1 MTELLFIDSEPVDD
15 IIIQAC
21 SDRGLGFRQLAD
33 GQEALAYAKENP
45 PSIMVLNVELPKV
58 SGYTVCN
65 KVKKDTGLKGVPL
78 ILTSSQATTDI
89 FEQHKKLKTRAEE
102 YLLKP
107 YSSDDLLA
115 RIDHLMEAEG
125 DGEPAASAQ
134 ENGVADTG
142 EADDGSLAPPPTPF
156 SMAPGEV
163 GGPGDDM
170 SAVLDAAVDAV
181 DSWGESE
188 EATEMNTADIVDQVS
203 EAAAEV
209 VGEEDALTAEDKQA
223 IRDVRKDNI
232 QLKAKVAELEARLRV
247 SEGLKDRL
255 DKSSEQNKHLRSDL
269 KKKEQEVLEFQE
281 LLDNQEDEMESLRQQ
296 LVEKDSNIANI
307 RAVAEGAELDTEEA
321 KSRVVELEKHE
332 AELEAREKELS
343 EQVASLSDQA
353 ETLEREM
360 TASKKEFEEQ
370 MESTRTEYEHQ
381 KSKLSKVKE
390 AIAQALADLEG

>member
-1 MTELLFIDSEPVDD
+1 
-15 IIIQAC
+15 
-21 SDRGLGFRQLAD
+21 
-33 GQEALAYAKENP
+33 
-45 PSIMVLNVELPKV
+45 
-58 SGYTVCN
+58 
-65 KVKKDTGLKGVPL
+65 
-78 ILTSSQATTDI
+78 
-89 FEQHKKLKTRAEE
+89 
-102 YLLKP
+102 
-107 YSSDDLLA
+107 
-115 RIDHLMEAEG
+115 
-125 DGEPAASAQ
+125 
-134 ENGVADTG
+134 
-142 EADDGSLAPPPTPF
+142 
-156 SMAPGEV
+156 MAPGEV

-203 EAAAEV
+203 EAAVEV

-269 KKKEQEVLEFQE
+269 KKKEQEVLTQE

-343 EQVASLSDQA
+343 EQVASPSDQA